1 MARHS
6 KKEFAQLCKQETKYL
21 SVQISRGKVYVE
33 NDEIDDK
40 HPTNKAYLEKIYGR
54 MDFVPKDQPEQ
65 QKKHSPSTDAV
76 TSKLSDLSDD
86 DIKAALEN
94 TKGMDYPTLER
105 LYKYL
110 QGEKLKGDIEK
121 NKIDIEK
128 KRGEV
133 IPVSPIESLVY
144 QALQYV
150 LTQMKIA
157 YEKSLIEI
165 AHKYEIPAEDIAA
178 YRGNNITLLNNAVA
192 SANSLFIGDLGK
204 NLSAFTVK
212 KSIGEH
218 G

>member
-1 MARHS
+1 
-6 KKEFAQLCKQETKYL
+6 
-21 SVQISRGKVYVE
+21 
-33 NDEIDDK
+33 
-40 HPTNKAYLEKIYGR
+40 
-54 MDFVPKDQPEQ
+54 
-65 QKKHSPSTDAV
+65 
-76 TSKLSDLSDD
+76 
-86 DIKAALEN
+86 
-94 TKGMDYPTLER
+94 MDYPTLER